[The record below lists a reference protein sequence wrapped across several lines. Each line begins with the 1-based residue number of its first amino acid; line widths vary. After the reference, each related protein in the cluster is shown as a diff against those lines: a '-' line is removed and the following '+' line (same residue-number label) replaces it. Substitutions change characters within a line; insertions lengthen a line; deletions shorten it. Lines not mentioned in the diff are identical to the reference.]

1 VDLRTV
7 PTSHPSASLAEDD
20 VVDLRHPAVQAVHHG
35 LAGDDPDDATYLR
48 RAPEHVR
55 DRVRHSYDVADPRV
69 TVRAS
74 EVAEAGVGLCCAQS
88 HLLVAILRAHGLP
101 AGSCHRRLADGG
113 GGHVVHGLVA
123 VPVDG
128 RWHRLDPRGVDVELD
143 LGTSA
148 PHPIG

>member
-7 PTSHPSASLAEDD
+7 PTSHPSAFLAEDD

-88 HLLVAILRAHGLP
+88 HLLVALPRARCRSTGGGTGWTPAAWTSSSTWVRLLRTPP
-101 AGSCHRRLADGG
+101 AGPGAGVPG
-113 GGHVVHGLVA
+113 PWA
-123 VPVDG
+123 V
-128 RWHRLDPRGVDVELD
+128 
-143 LGTSA
+143 GTGTGS
-148 PHPIG
+148 